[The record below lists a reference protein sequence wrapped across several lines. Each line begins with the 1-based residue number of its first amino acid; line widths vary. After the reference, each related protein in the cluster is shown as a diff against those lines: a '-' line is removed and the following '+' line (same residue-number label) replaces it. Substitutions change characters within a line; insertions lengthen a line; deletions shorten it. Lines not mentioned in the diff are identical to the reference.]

1 MSGVVGT
8 VNGRAASLSGEAE
21 AVGTGAGT
29 ADGRAASLSGTATE
43 AAIVA
48 ASRVRRSL
56 GTLTWI
62 TRSTVPQAVPVPH
75 RTVVHISGMPIA
87 RGLTPVVR
95 CGGSG
100 RAVTIA
106 SMHVMPPLPPLK
118 RVPPG
123 VWTVLAWWA
132 GLVFTFLIRIGLPGE
147 SGPAELAGPFF
158 FRWDGLAWLVVST
171 VLTHVAGAQLRR
183 RPLTAMG
190 LLLVAAIFACV
201 PLGVSEIPLAQFLA
215 ADVALSF
222 IAAERARRTGIV
234 ALLGALTVLAG
245 YLTTRLLFGWPAGT
259 SAELA
264 VAMTAVIA
272 WLVGHSVRQA
282 REHAATLIATATAQ
296 AVTDERL
303 RISRELH
310 DTVAHSIGV
319 IALQAGAA
327 RRVIDTQP
335 ARAGQALGDIE
346 TVGRETLSG
355 LRHMLGVLRQSEQ
368 GQGQGV
374 QGQGQGMRGQG
385 VQDRGVPSHGVQGDG
400 VQGHGVKGH
409 GVPSDGEQGQGKQGQ
424 GKQGYGVQDHGVQGQ
439 GGEQDQGVQD
449 HGVQDQGEQGY
460 GVQGQ
465 GVQVRGMQG
474 YGMRGQ
480 GVQDHGAQDHGV
492 PRYGQQGHGEQGYGV
507 QGQLAAVAPGLSELD
522 RLVAMTTDAGV
533 HVEVRRLGERR
544 PLPPEIDVSAYRI
557 IQEAIT
563 NVVRH
568 AGTSRCRVSIDYRDD
583 ELAVEILDEGRGPRR
598 RSEGGY
604 GLVGM
609 RERANLLRGSFS
621 AGPRA
626 EGGFRV
632 AASLPLSAEVR

>member
-1 MSGVVGT
+1 
-8 VNGRAASLSGEAE
+8 
-21 AVGTGAGT
+21 
-29 ADGRAASLSGTATE
+29 
-43 AAIVA
+43 
-48 ASRVRRSL
+48 
-56 GTLTWI
+56 
-62 TRSTVPQAVPVPH
+62 
-75 RTVVHISGMPIA
+75 
-87 RGLTPVVR
+87 
-95 CGGSG
+95 
-100 RAVTIA
+100 
-106 SMHVMPPLPPLK
+106 MHVMPTLPPLK

-132 GLVFTFLIRIGLPGE
+132 GLVFTFLIRVELPGE
-147 SGPAELAGPFF
+147 SEPAKQAGPFF
-158 FRWDGLAWLVVST
+158 YRWDGLAWLVVST
-171 VLTHVAGAQLRR
+171 VLTHVAGALLRR

-190 LLLVAAIFACV
+190 LLLVAAVFACV

-215 ADVALSF
+215 ADVALFF

-282 REHAATLIATATAQ
+282 REHAATLIATTTAQ
-296 AVTDERL
+296 AVADERL

-335 ARAGQALGDIE
+335 GRAGQALGDIE
-346 TVGRETLSG
+346 QVGRETLSG
-355 LRHMLGVLRQSEQ
+355 LRHMLGVLRH
-368 GQGQGV
+368 V
-374 QGQGQGMRGQG
+374 
-385 VQDRGVPSHGVQGDG
+385 D
-400 VQGHGVKGH
+400 
-409 GVPSDGEQGQGKQGQ
+409 
-424 GKQGYGVQDHGVQGQ
+424 QGQ
-439 GGEQDQGVQD
+439 GGQGR
-449 HGVQDQGEQGY
+449 GG
-460 GVQGQ
+460 QGQ
-465 GVQVRGMQG
+465 AP
-474 YGMRGQ
+474 
-480 GVQDHGAQDHGV
+480 DS
-492 PRYGQQGHGEQGYGV
+492 
-507 QGQLAAVAPGLSELD
+507 APGLSDLD
-522 RLVAMTTDAGV
+522 RLVATTTDAGV

-568 AGTSRCRVSIDYRDD
+568 AGTSRCRVSIEYRDD
-583 ELAVEILDEGRGPRR
+583 ELAVEVLDGGRGPRR
-598 RSEGGY
+598 RAEGGY

-632 AASLPLSAEVR
+632 AARLPLTAEAR

>member
-1 MSGVVGT
+1 
-8 VNGRAASLSGEAE
+8 
-21 AVGTGAGT
+21 
-29 ADGRAASLSGTATE
+29 
-43 AAIVA
+43 
-48 ASRVRRSL
+48 
-56 GTLTWI
+56 
-62 TRSTVPQAVPVPH
+62 
-75 RTVVHISGMPIA
+75 
-87 RGLTPVVR
+87 
-95 CGGSG
+95 
-100 RAVTIA
+100 
-106 SMHVMPPLPPLK
+106 MHVIPPLPPLK

-158 FRWDGLAWLVVST
+158 FSWDGLAWLVVST
-171 VLTHVAGAQLRR
+171 VLTHLAGAHLRR
-183 RPLTAMG
+183 RPLRAMG
-190 LLLVAAIFACV
+190 LLLVAAVFACV

-222 IAAERARRTGIV
+222 IAAERARRTGIL

-368 GQGQGV
+368 GQGQGA
-374 QGQGQGMRGQG
+374 QGQGQGVRGQG
-385 VQDRGVPSHGVQGDG
+385 VQDRGVPSHGVQRDG
-400 VQGHGVKGH
+400 VQGYGVKGH
-409 GVPSDGEQGQGKQGQ
+409 GVPSEGD
-424 GKQGYGVQDHGVQGQ
+424 QDQ
-439 GGEQDQGVQD
+439 GEQDQGVQ
-449 HGVQDQGEQGY
+449 
-460 GVQGQ
+460 GQ
-465 GVQVRGMQG
+465 GV
-474 YGMRGQ
+474 
-480 GVQDHGAQDHGV
+480 QDHGV
-492 PRYGQQGHGEQGYGV
+492 PRYGEQEQGGQRYGV
-507 QGQLAAVAPGLSELD
+507 QGQLAGGAPGLSELD

-568 AGTSRCRVSIDYRDD
+568 ADTSRCRVSIDYRDD

-598 RSEGGY
+598 RPEGGY

-626 EGGFRV
+626 EGGFLV

>member
-1 MSGVVGT
+1 
-8 VNGRAASLSGEAE
+8 
-21 AVGTGAGT
+21 
-29 ADGRAASLSGTATE
+29 
-43 AAIVA
+43 
-48 ASRVRRSL
+48 
-56 GTLTWI
+56 
-62 TRSTVPQAVPVPH
+62 
-75 RTVVHISGMPIA
+75 
-87 RGLTPVVR
+87 
-95 CGGSG
+95 
-100 RAVTIA
+100 
-106 SMHVMPPLPPLK
+106 MHVMPPLPPLK

-190 LLLVAAIFACV
+190 LLLVAAVFACV

-282 REHAATLIATATAQ
+282 REHADTLIATATAQ

-368 GQGQGV
+368 GQGQGA
-374 QGQGQGMRGQG
+374 QGQGQGVRGQG
-385 VQDRGVPSHGVQGDG
+385 VQDRGV
-400 VQGHGVKGH
+400 
-409 GVPSDGEQGQGKQGQ
+409 QGQ
-424 GKQGYGVQDHGVQGQ
+424 GVQDHGVQDRDVPGH
-439 GGEQDQGVQD
+439 GE
-449 HGVQDQGEQGY
+449 QDQGEQGY
-460 GVQGQ
+460 GVQVQ
-465 GVQVRGMQG
+465 GV
-474 YGMRGQ
+474 
-480 GVQDHGAQDHGV
+480 
-492 PRYGQQGHGEQGYGV
+492 PGHGEQRYGV
-507 QGQLAAVAPGLSELD
+507 QGQLAGGAPGLSELD

-568 AGTSRCRVSIDYRDD
+568 AGTSRCRVTIDYRDD

-609 RERANLLRGSFS
+609 RERANLLQGSFS